1 MKIKKP
7 KRIMSLFLA
16 ALMCV
21 TSLVGIGTTAYAA
34 EETDDVYL
42 ISYPRDGDSNYNAE
56 WGHGSLTFMN
66 GWKTGTSRYTT
77 VRAMG
82 SYNGNICYCIE
93 IGVPQQTGDS
103 FTKKGE
109 DFWDNY
115 PSSYNSTISP
125 DDIKL
130 FIGRIFQYGYTGTI
144 STSWR
149 SQNEGGDKLAH
160 AVATQLLIWE
170 TVIGERDENFNKVST
185 GGKDAVLDQISPNH
199 PLYDKIMSYYNS
211 MAASVQKHSKL
222 PSFLTKTP
230 GSAQEIELEWD
241 GSKYTVTLTDSN
253 NVLSGYKFSSNDSGV
268 QFSVSGNKLT
278 ITAEK
283 APSDGLTITAE
294 KTAQRKGV
302 ITWTDGKQSSGARPP
317 RLSPE
322 EYAAKKKAEKE
333 AVYQLLDNTALEVV
347 QSPEKFRAYLDVQS
361 RMDRYTANNAL
372 LMYKQFPQ
380 ASQIKEFDDWAA
392 EGVKVNKGSK
402 TFIILDPYEY
412 TKKDGTIGIDFNL
425 KRVLDVS
432 QTNGKRPSAPTANRD
447 PRKLVAVMLD
457 SAPINI
463 ESTNELPYP
472 DMGAFYKNEDQT
484 LYVKRDI
491 GDSVALC
498 QCVAQELGH
507 AELSMNSEV
516 YSRRDMGFQAVCI
529 GYMLCKKYGVDT
541 QNFAI
546 DRIPDEL
553 KNKEPK
559 DIKAELG
566 KTQKAFKEITARV
579 SDELYRQRAERS
591 KEQER

>member
-1 MKIKKP
+1 M
-7 KRIMSLFLA
+7 MSKSQNRTVDKHIIWSDMNLNPDDWRDSYKDFLEINEIDGNPNDEHGLYEYMVETNGEYLSDERENLNVQLA
-16 ALMCV
+16 QPIIV
-21 TSLVGIGTTAYAA
+21 IGDIGRWNGRVMGYKM
-34 EETDDVYL
+34 
-42 ISYPRDGDSNYNAE
+42 IDS
-56 WGHGSLTFMN
+56 
-66 GWKTGTSRYTT
+66 
-77 VRAMG
+77 
-82 SYNGNICYCIE
+82 GNIKDCLYSDTDMTE
-93 IGVPQQTGDS
+93 WYVDRYGD
-103 FTKKGE
+103 
-109 DFWDNY
+109 
-115 PSSYNSTISP
+115 
-125 DDIKL
+125 L
-130 FIGRIFQYGYTGTI
+130 R
-144 STSWR
+144 
-149 SQNEGGDKLAH
+149 A
-160 AVATQLLIWE
+160 
-170 TVIGERDENFNKVST
+170 
-185 GGKDAVLDQISPNH
+185 DAVHHDGTNH
-199 PLYDKIMSYYNS
+199 YLYRVFKD
-211 MAASVQKHSKL
+211 
-222 PSFLTKTP
+222 
-230 GSAQEIELEWD
+230 
-241 GSKYTVTLTDSN
+241 
-253 NVLSGYKFSSNDSGV
+253 
-268 QFSVSGNKLT
+268 
-278 ITAEK
+278 
-283 APSDGLTITAE
+283 
-294 KTAQRKGV
+294 
-302 ITWTDGKQSSGARPP
+302 
-317 RLSPE
+317 
-322 EYAAKKKAEKE
+322 
-333 AVYQLLDNTALEVV
+333 
-347 QSPEKFRAYLDVQS
+347 
-361 RMDRYTANNAL
+361 
-372 LMYKQFPQ
+372 
-380 ASQIKEFDDWAA
+380 
-392 EGVKVNKGSK
+392 KGSK

-432 QTNGKRPSAPTANRD
+432 QTNGKRPAAPTANRD

-463 ESTNELPYP
+463 ESTSELPYP

>member
-1 MKIKKP
+1 M
-7 KRIMSLFLA
+7 
-16 ALMCV
+16 
-21 TSLVGIGTTAYAA
+21 T
-34 EETDDVYL
+34 
-42 ISYPRDGDSNYNAE
+42 N
-56 WGHGSLTFMN
+56 
-66 GWKTGTSRYTT
+66 
-77 VRAMG
+77 
-82 SYNGNICYCIE
+82 
-93 IGVPQQTGDS
+93 
-103 FTKKGE
+103 
-109 DFWDNY
+109 DFKN
-115 PSSYNSTISP
+115 
-125 DDIKL
+125 
-130 FIGRIFQYGYTGTI
+130 
-144 STSWR
+144 
-149 SQNEGGDKLAH
+149 
-160 AVATQLLIWE
+160 
-170 TVIGERDENFNKVST
+170 
-185 GGKDAVLDQISPNH
+185 
-199 PLYDKIMSYYNS
+199 
-211 MAASVQKHSKL
+211 
-222 PSFLTKTP
+222 
-230 GSAQEIELEWD
+230 
-241 GSKYTVTLTDSN
+241 
-253 NVLSGYKFSSNDSGV
+253 
-268 QFSVSGNKLT
+268 
-278 ITAEK
+278 
-283 APSDGLTITAE
+283 
-294 KTAQRKGV
+294 
-302 ITWTDGKQSSGARPP
+302 KQSSGARPP

-333 AVYQLLDNTALEVV
+333 AIYQLLDNTASEVV
-347 QSPEKFRAYLDVQS
+347 QSPEKFKAYLDVQS

-392 EGVKVNKGSK
+392 EGIKVNKGSK

-432 QTNGKRPSAPTANRD
+432 QTNGKRPAAPTANRD

-463 ESTNELPYP
+463 ESVSELPYP

-529 GYMLCKKYGVDT
+529 GYMLCKEYGVDT

>member
-1 MKIKKP
+1 M
-7 KRIMSLFLA
+7 
-16 ALMCV
+16 
-21 TSLVGIGTTAYAA
+21 T
-34 EETDDVYL
+34 
-42 ISYPRDGDSNYNAE
+42 N
-56 WGHGSLTFMN
+56 
-66 GWKTGTSRYTT
+66 
-77 VRAMG
+77 
-82 SYNGNICYCIE
+82 
-93 IGVPQQTGDS
+93 
-103 FTKKGE
+103 
-109 DFWDNY
+109 DFKN
-115 PSSYNSTISP
+115 
-125 DDIKL
+125 
-130 FIGRIFQYGYTGTI
+130 
-144 STSWR
+144 
-149 SQNEGGDKLAH
+149 
-160 AVATQLLIWE
+160 
-170 TVIGERDENFNKVST
+170 
-185 GGKDAVLDQISPNH
+185 
-199 PLYDKIMSYYNS
+199 
-211 MAASVQKHSKL
+211 
-222 PSFLTKTP
+222 
-230 GSAQEIELEWD
+230 
-241 GSKYTVTLTDSN
+241 
-253 NVLSGYKFSSNDSGV
+253 
-268 QFSVSGNKLT
+268 
-278 ITAEK
+278 
-283 APSDGLTITAE
+283 
-294 KTAQRKGV
+294 
-302 ITWTDGKQSSGARPP
+302 KQSSGARPP

-333 AVYQLLDNTALEVV
+333 AIYQLLDNTASEVV
-347 QSPEKFRAYLDVQS
+347 QSPEKFKTYLDVQS

-432 QTNGKRPSAPTANRD
+432 Q
-447 PRKLVAVMLD
+447 
-457 SAPINI
+457 
-463 ESTNELPYP
+463 NELPYP

>member
-1 MKIKKP
+1 M
-7 KRIMSLFLA
+7 
-16 ALMCV
+16 
-21 TSLVGIGTTAYAA
+21 T
-34 EETDDVYL
+34 
-42 ISYPRDGDSNYNAE
+42 N
-56 WGHGSLTFMN
+56 
-66 GWKTGTSRYTT
+66 
-77 VRAMG
+77 
-82 SYNGNICYCIE
+82 
-93 IGVPQQTGDS
+93 
-103 FTKKGE
+103 
-109 DFWDNY
+109 DFKN
-115 PSSYNSTISP
+115 
-125 DDIKL
+125 
-130 FIGRIFQYGYTGTI
+130 
-144 STSWR
+144 
-149 SQNEGGDKLAH
+149 
-160 AVATQLLIWE
+160 
-170 TVIGERDENFNKVST
+170 
-185 GGKDAVLDQISPNH
+185 
-199 PLYDKIMSYYNS
+199 
-211 MAASVQKHSKL
+211 
-222 PSFLTKTP
+222 
-230 GSAQEIELEWD
+230 
-241 GSKYTVTLTDSN
+241 
-253 NVLSGYKFSSNDSGV
+253 
-268 QFSVSGNKLT
+268 
-278 ITAEK
+278 
-283 APSDGLTITAE
+283 
-294 KTAQRKGV
+294 
-302 ITWTDGKQSSGARPP
+302 KQSSGARPP

-333 AVYQLLDNTALEVV
+333 AIYQLLDNTASEVV
-347 QSPEKFRAYLDVQS
+347 QSPEKFKAYLDVQS

-432 QTNGKRPSAPTANRD
+432 QTNGKRPAAPTANRD

-463 ESTNELPYP
+463 ESVSELPYP

-516 YSRRDMGFQAVCI
+516 YSRRDMGLQAVCI
-529 GYMLCKKYGVDT
+529 GYMLCKKYGVVT

>member
-1 MKIKKP
+1 M
-7 KRIMSLFLA
+7 
-16 ALMCV
+16 
-21 TSLVGIGTTAYAA
+21 T
-34 EETDDVYL
+34 
-42 ISYPRDGDSNYNAE
+42 N
-56 WGHGSLTFMN
+56 
-66 GWKTGTSRYTT
+66 
-77 VRAMG
+77 
-82 SYNGNICYCIE
+82 
-93 IGVPQQTGDS
+93 
-103 FTKKGE
+103 
-109 DFWDNY
+109 DFKN
-115 PSSYNSTISP
+115 
-125 DDIKL
+125 
-130 FIGRIFQYGYTGTI
+130 
-144 STSWR
+144 
-149 SQNEGGDKLAH
+149 
-160 AVATQLLIWE
+160 
-170 TVIGERDENFNKVST
+170 
-185 GGKDAVLDQISPNH
+185 
-199 PLYDKIMSYYNS
+199 
-211 MAASVQKHSKL
+211 
-222 PSFLTKTP
+222 
-230 GSAQEIELEWD
+230 
-241 GSKYTVTLTDSN
+241 
-253 NVLSGYKFSSNDSGV
+253 
-268 QFSVSGNKLT
+268 
-278 ITAEK
+278 
-283 APSDGLTITAE
+283 
-294 KTAQRKGV
+294 
-302 ITWTDGKQSSGARPP
+302 KQSSGARPP

-322 EYAAKKKAEKE
+322 EYATKKKAEKE
-333 AVYQLLDNTALEVV
+333 AIYQLLDNTASEVV
-347 QSPEKFRAYLDVQS
+347 QSPEKFKAYLDVQS

-412 TKKDGTIGIDFNL
+412 TKKDGTIGIDFNRL
-425 KRVLDVS
+425 A
-432 QTNGKRPSAPTANRD
+432 APTANRD

-463 ESTNELPYP
+463 ESVSELPYP

-591 KEQER
+591 KERER

>member
-1 MKIKKP
+1 M
-7 KRIMSLFLA
+7 
-16 ALMCV
+16 
-21 TSLVGIGTTAYAA
+21 
-34 EETDDVYL
+34 
-42 ISYPRDGDSNYNAE
+42 
-56 WGHGSLTFMN
+56 
-66 GWKTGTSRYTT
+66 
-77 VRAMG
+77 
-82 SYNGNICYCIE
+82 
-93 IGVPQQTGDS
+93 
-103 FTKKGE
+103 
-109 DFWDNY
+109 
-115 PSSYNSTISP
+115 
-125 DDIKL
+125 
-130 FIGRIFQYGYTGTI
+130 
-144 STSWR
+144 
-149 SQNEGGDKLAH
+149 
-160 AVATQLLIWE
+160 
-170 TVIGERDENFNKVST
+170 
-185 GGKDAVLDQISPNH
+185 
-199 PLYDKIMSYYNS
+199 
-211 MAASVQKHSKL
+211 
-222 PSFLTKTP
+222 
-230 GSAQEIELEWD
+230 
-241 GSKYTVTLTDSN
+241 
-253 NVLSGYKFSSNDSGV
+253 
-268 QFSVSGNKLT
+268 
-278 ITAEK
+278 
-283 APSDGLTITAE
+283 
-294 KTAQRKGV
+294 
-302 ITWTDGKQSSGARPP
+302 
-317 RLSPE
+317 
-322 EYAAKKKAEKE
+322 
-333 AVYQLLDNTALEVV
+333 V
-347 QSPEKFRAYLDVQS
+347 QSPEKFKAYLDVQS

-432 QTNGKRPSAPTANRD
+432 QTNGKRPAAPTANRD

-463 ESTNELPYP
+463 ESTSELPYP

-529 GYMLCKKYGVDT
+529 GYMLCRKYGVDT

-546 DRIPDEL
+546 DRIPDQL

>member
-1 MKIKKP
+1 M
-7 KRIMSLFLA
+7 
-16 ALMCV
+16 
-21 TSLVGIGTTAYAA
+21 T
-34 EETDDVYL
+34 
-42 ISYPRDGDSNYNAE
+42 N
-56 WGHGSLTFMN
+56 
-66 GWKTGTSRYTT
+66 
-77 VRAMG
+77 
-82 SYNGNICYCIE
+82 
-93 IGVPQQTGDS
+93 
-103 FTKKGE
+103 
-109 DFWDNY
+109 DFKN
-115 PSSYNSTISP
+115 
-125 DDIKL
+125 
-130 FIGRIFQYGYTGTI
+130 
-144 STSWR
+144 
-149 SQNEGGDKLAH
+149 
-160 AVATQLLIWE
+160 
-170 TVIGERDENFNKVST
+170 
-185 GGKDAVLDQISPNH
+185 
-199 PLYDKIMSYYNS
+199 
-211 MAASVQKHSKL
+211 
-222 PSFLTKTP
+222 
-230 GSAQEIELEWD
+230 
-241 GSKYTVTLTDSN
+241 
-253 NVLSGYKFSSNDSGV
+253 
-268 QFSVSGNKLT
+268 
-278 ITAEK
+278 
-283 APSDGLTITAE
+283 
-294 KTAQRKGV
+294 
-302 ITWTDGKQSSGARPP
+302 KQSSGARPP

-333 AVYQLLDNTALEVV
+333 AIYQLLDNTASEVV
-347 QSPEKFRAYLDVQS
+347 QSPEKFKAYLDVQS

-432 QTNGKRPSAPTANRD
+432 QTNGKRPAAPTANRD

-463 ESTNELPYP
+463 ESTSELPYP

-529 GYMLCKKYGVDT
+529 GYMLCMKYGVDT

>member
-1 MKIKKP
+1 M
-7 KRIMSLFLA
+7 
-16 ALMCV
+16 
-21 TSLVGIGTTAYAA
+21 T
-34 EETDDVYL
+34 
-42 ISYPRDGDSNYNAE
+42 N
-56 WGHGSLTFMN
+56 
-66 GWKTGTSRYTT
+66 
-77 VRAMG
+77 
-82 SYNGNICYCIE
+82 
-93 IGVPQQTGDS
+93 
-103 FTKKGE
+103 
-109 DFWDNY
+109 
-115 PSSYNSTISP
+115 
-125 DDIKL
+125 
-130 FIGRIFQYGYTGTI
+130 
-144 STSWR
+144 
-149 SQNEGGDKLAH
+149 
-160 AVATQLLIWE
+160 
-170 TVIGERDENFNKVST
+170 NFKS
-185 GGKDAVLDQISPNH
+185 
-199 PLYDKIMSYYNS
+199 
-211 MAASVQKHSKL
+211 
-222 PSFLTKTP
+222 
-230 GSAQEIELEWD
+230 
-241 GSKYTVTLTDSN
+241 
-253 NVLSGYKFSSNDSGV
+253 
-268 QFSVSGNKLT
+268 
-278 ITAEK
+278 
-283 APSDGLTITAE
+283 
-294 KTAQRKGV
+294 
-302 ITWTDGKQSSGARPP
+302 KQSSGARPP

-333 AVYQLLDNTALEVV
+333 AVYQMLDDTAAEVV
-347 QSPEKFRAYLDVQS
+347 QSPEKFKGYLDVQS
-361 RMDRYTANNAL
+361 RMDRYTANNVL

-380 ASQIKEFDDWAA
+380 ASQIKEFGDWTAD
-392 EGVKVNKGSK
+392 GVKVNKGSK

-432 QTNGKRPSAPTANRD
+432 QTNGKRPAAPTANRD

-463 ESTNELPYP
+463 ESVSELPYP

-516 YSRRDMGFQAVCI
+516 YSRRDMGFQMVCI
-529 GYMLCKKYGVDT
+529 GYMLCRKYGVDT